1 MLLLLYLPFSAT
13 YPLAYIYPDHLSRPS
28 SRERESRSPQK
39 PLAAVTYREE
49 GSNGLAHDY
58 RYFRTGASLRNYS
71 CLARPTGLLFI

>member
-1 MLLLLYLPFSAT
+1 MCFYS
-13 YPLAYIYPDHLSRPS
+13 YICLSRQLILSHISIRITCPVLPPERV
-28 SRERESRSPQK
+28 RERAQK

-71 CLARPTGLLFI
+71 